1 MPPCETEG
9 PVDSIFRAR
18 DADAGGLC
26 RLVGH
31 LSPQADGLVR
41 FYPTCDRGVWLEIHS
56 RDIIEHIE
64 QTDPATPS
72 TIVVCERALM
82 SLRMDVTA
90 AAARTLLAA
99 ASSDPARADR
109 RCAPRV
115 RAQGSA
121 RRTPGMRKAPASLN

>member
-1 MPPCETEG
+1 MPPCETAG
-9 PVDSIFRAR
+9 PVDSIFGAR

-26 RLVGH
+26 RLVGY

-41 FYPTCDRGVWLEIHS
+41 FYPTCDSGVWLEIHTG
-56 RDIIEHIE
+56 DIIEHIE

-72 TIVVCERALM
+72 TVVVSERALM

-90 AAARTLLAA
+90 SAVRTLLAA
-99 ASSDPARADR
+99 AGSDAARADW

-121 RRTPGMRKAPASLN
+121 RRTLGMRKAPASLN